1 MIRDWLT
8 PDKIKVINSID
19 SWENAVRLAAEPLL
33 MQGYIAGSYIEAI
46 LQSHK
51 ELGPYYVLAPG
62 LAMPHARPEQGV
74 LRNGLSLLHIKEGV
88 SFGSK
93 ENDPIYVVIML
104 CARSGNEHI
113 TMIGEL
119 AEFFSD
125 QQKLHRLLNAD
136 DSKAIQAVID

>member
-1 MIRDWLT
+1 MQHIDPLGEHMIRDWLT

-74 LRNGLSLLHIKEGV
+74 KKWIIAS
-88 SFGSK
+88 S
-93 ENDPIYVVIML
+93 Y
-104 CARSGNEHI
+104 
-113 TMIGEL
+113 
-119 AEFFSD
+119 
-125 QQKLHRLLNAD
+125 
-136 DSKAIQAVID
+136 